1 MTVPP
6 ISGTTRLYAV
16 LGDPVTQVKAPGLVN
31 PLFAAEEVDAV
42 LVPVHVRPDR
52 LGEVIAG
59 LTVMANVDGLLVTVP
74 HKIAVCRY
82 ADRLAP
88 AAVVAGSANALRR
101 EPDGGWLADNVDGVR
116 FVRGLR
122 AAGHDP
128 AGRRVALVGAGGA
141 GGAIAAALVDAGV
154 ARLRISDTDRVR
166 RDELVSRT
174 NSRRPGSAVGVDEP
188 PGGDVDLAV
197 NATPLGLRDDD
208 PLPFS
213 PESLPRDC
221 VVADIIMAPERTRL
235 LREAEGAGRHVHPGI
250 HMLRF
255 QLDSYRAFFGF

>member
-31 PLFAAEEVDAV
+31 PLFAAEGVDAV

-52 LGEVIAG
+52 LGEVVAG
-59 LTVMANVDGLLVTVP
+59 LTAMTNVDGLLVTVP
-74 HKIAVCRY
+74 HKVAVCRY

-88 AAVVAGSANALRR
+88 AALIAGSANALRR
-101 EPDGGWLADNVDGVR
+101 EPDGGWLADNFDGVG

-128 AGRRVALVGAGGA
+128 AGRYVALVGAGGA
-141 GGAIAAALVDAGV
+141 GGAIAAALADAGV
-154 ARLRISDTDRVR
+154 AQLRISDTDQVR
-166 RDELVSRT
+166 RDDLVSRS
-174 NSRRPGSAVGVDEP
+174 NRRRPGLAVGVDEHS
-188 PGGDVDLAV
+188 GSDVHLAV

-213 PESLPRDC
+213 PGSLPRDC
-221 VVADIIMAPERTRL
+221 VVADIIMVPAQTRL
-235 LREAEGAGRHVHPGI
+235 LREAEAAGRPVHPGI